1 LSKPALLSLAFAMAS
16 FFDEAD
22 FGHDVDDFA
31 MLMQAML
38 PEESPPALD
47 EDVVEPKGAVEQRNE
62 VEQQKDV
69 VELKGVVEQRNEV
82 GQQKDVVEQKNAVG
96 QQEVVQQTGVERRE
110 EAVEQKE
117 VVQQTN
123 EVDQT
128 EVERQ
133 KEAVEPEEGL
143 PKNAVEPK
151 EVLTEAAPR
160 TVKIEM
166 EVDAAADTSD
176 VACVAS
182 LLDVAAGMEV
192 DSTAERVLPSV
203 ETYGEAASVERVLP
217 SVETYEAASV
227 ETFIEAY
234 GEALLASAP
243 PSAAPAT
250 EAPPPWRAH
259 QESRKVSE
267 EAARG
272 LAPETPPPVHFV
284 MPLPTEV
291 ASHDAVLSFM
301 HAFQILVSLD
311 VPCVQRLEV
320 ARLVDSAKYGMVD
333 VADFYSSCLKAV
345 VAESGLTE
353 QNLASIGVPL
363 SLPTFPALPN
373 YDAQW
378 YLSGIYPHGVQP
390 RESMTPQ
397 EAKACVLASELHI
410 GSSEEPTQE
419 GLRRVLLTMPPWYLL
434 KSWLAD
440 QRSSSSKSS
449 EGLFMGVRGKEAV
462 MVLGQKEVDP
472 GMLKLMCAA
481 HRDYVETLV
490 ISCQITAL
498 EWDVLLQQRL
508 HLEAGKLNER
518 WFVEKENL
526 LVGAGLVR
534 SFRLLFAKSK
544 RPDLYPDVHKEL
556 QEARLRAKAP
566 CHFFEQPAA
575 ASWAP
580 RGRFSKGDRCQP
592 YGRY

>member
-1 LSKPALLSLAFAMAS
+1 
-16 FFDEAD
+16 
-22 FGHDVDDFA
+22 
-31 MLMQAML
+31 
-38 PEESPPALD
+38 
-47 EDVVEPKGAVEQRNE
+47 
-62 VEQQKDV
+62 
-69 VELKGVVEQRNEV
+69 
-82 GQQKDVVEQKNAVG
+82 
-96 QQEVVQQTGVERRE
+96 
-110 EAVEQKE
+110 
-117 VVQQTN
+117 
-123 EVDQT
+123 
-128 EVERQ
+128 
-133 KEAVEPEEGL
+133 
-143 PKNAVEPK
+143 
-151 EVLTEAAPR
+151 
-160 TVKIEM
+160 
-166 EVDAAADTSD
+166 
-176 VACVAS
+176 
-182 LLDVAAGMEV
+182 
-192 DSTAERVLPSV
+192 
-203 ETYGEAASVERVLP
+203 
-217 SVETYEAASV
+217 
-227 ETFIEAY
+227 
-234 GEALLASAP
+234 
-243 PSAAPAT
+243 
-250 EAPPPWRAH
+250 
-259 QESRKVSE
+259 
-267 EAARG
+267 
-272 LAPETPPPVHFV
+272 

-544 RPDLYPDVHKEL
+544 RPDLYPGVHKEL